1 MISIGPCA
9 DGQRNL
15 HWCKIRRRWTRG
27 TELALRIPLS
37 CFLRQSLAFNCCLYF
52 NFKLVDEFNQAIYD
66 APDFLLQ
73 LQICVHDKDYIFS
86 KSASLQISKLP
97 NDIYFA
103 VLTVAEV
110 TCSPSDSG
118 IFYLHSHLCHIC
130 DICLTSVPSEPRY
143 SHRARAGRYRPR
155 EDLRTIEQL
164 RRSAY

>member
-1 MISIGPCA
+1 MISIGPWA

-97 NDIYFA
+97 NEIYFA
-103 VLTVAEV
+103 VLTVAKV
-110 TCSPSDSG
+110 TCSPSDSTREYF
-118 IFYLHSHLCHIC
+118 ICFHIC
-130 DICLTSVPSEPRY
+130 VTFVIFVLHLLPQSRDIHTGRVP
-143 SHRARAGRYRPR
+143 AGIDPGK
-155 EDLRTIEQL
+155 TCEQ
-164 RRSAY
+164 SSG